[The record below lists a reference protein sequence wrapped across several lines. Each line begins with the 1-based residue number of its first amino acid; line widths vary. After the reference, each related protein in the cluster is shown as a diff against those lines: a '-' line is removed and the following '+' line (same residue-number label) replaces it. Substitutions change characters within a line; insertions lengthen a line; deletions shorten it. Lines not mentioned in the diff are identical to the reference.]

1 MPAVGD
7 SQFQGS
13 GFGEGE
19 GEAQTKTWK
28 SRLKRL
34 EKVFNE
40 RTGSPKARQ
49 WLLVFA
55 LVLFVVISVGSFLGL
70 PDGVHFRWWALP
82 LLALVT
88 TPLTVAANSTEF
100 RVMGAINGHSI
111 RWLAAARCDGC
122 LSFQP
127 LTYPP

>member
-49 WLLVFA
+49 RLLVFA

-70 PDGVHFRWWALP
+70 PDGVHFRW
-82 LLALVT
+82 
-88 TPLTVAANSTEF
+88 
-100 RVMGAINGHSI
+100 
-111 RWLAAARCDGC
+111 
-122 LSFQP
+122 
-127 LTYPP
+127 